1 MEYRQRENKDRIR
14 STSNPRK
21 EVFLFY
27 KIESPLSNFYAAR
40 FEVSGKWYTI
50 VQSNSTYTK
59 KPHDL
64 NKIVTDPPKIKHLN
78 GSAFPMTLC
87 REAFWESSAVTKP
100 LKGI

>member
-1 MEYRQRENKDRIR
+1 MYLYACFFFS

-59 KPHDL
+59 KPFSSDKTL
-64 NKIVTDPPKIKHLN
+64 KRNLKATYPKIL
-78 GSAFPMTLC
+78 A
-87 REAFWESSAVTKP
+87 ESSLWT
-100 LKGI
+100 